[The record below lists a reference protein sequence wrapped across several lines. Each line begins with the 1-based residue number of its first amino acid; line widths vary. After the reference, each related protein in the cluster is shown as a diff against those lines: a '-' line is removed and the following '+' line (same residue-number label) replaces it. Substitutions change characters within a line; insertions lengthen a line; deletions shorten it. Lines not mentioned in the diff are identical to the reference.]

1 MIIKE
6 KIKLG
11 ETNYYITIDCVY
23 KKDTLSLRNY
33 HRDYFDG
40 GDLSYLIKEVEKKF
54 KDSHLRYGYS
64 HWFLND
70 VLYIYDNIPFISGA
84 GDCYFDKEGMLYSSS
99 YITKEELDTFIKENN
114 IKMKDNSK
122 FRLGDSRTWDVK

>member
-11 ETNYYITIDCVY
+11 ETNYYITVDCVY

-40 GDLSYLIKEVEKKF
+40 GDLSYLIEEVQKK
-54 KDSHLRYGYS
+54 
-64 HWFLND
+64 
-70 VLYIYDNIPFISGA
+70 I
-84 GDCYFDKEGMLYSSS
+84 
-99 YITKEELDTFIKENN
+99 
-114 IKMKDNSK
+114 
-122 FRLGDSRTWDVK
+122 